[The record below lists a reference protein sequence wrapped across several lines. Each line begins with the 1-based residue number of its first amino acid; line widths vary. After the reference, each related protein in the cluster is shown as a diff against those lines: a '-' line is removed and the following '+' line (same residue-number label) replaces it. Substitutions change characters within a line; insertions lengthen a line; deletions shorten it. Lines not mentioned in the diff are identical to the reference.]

1 MEVLA
6 QCSRVL
12 YDVELLE
19 VMKKLRSL
27 ENKDKTPQVKF
38 ENKDVWIHSKTNFK
52 NAVKAWHLH
61 QEATLNYVCIK
72 GKVKLVLFV
81 VTCSGPRTT
90 KPSKC
95 EVIQDSQFLN
105 VM

>member
-1 MEVLA
+1 MSIIAMEVLA

-19 VMKKLRSL
+19 VMKNLRSL

-52 NAVKAWHLH
+52 NAVKGFILDHVNVYN
-61 QEATLNYVCIK
+61 TTTILNRW
-72 GKVKLVLFV
+72 
-81 VTCSGPRTT
+81 P
-90 KPSKC
+90 P
-95 EVIQDSQFLN
+95 
-105 VM
+105 